1 MSTSHRIKEM
11 EEYIKKLGEL
21 LNVIYKKIGDTESKI
36 SSIEAELSRSKEEIA
51 ALKTENVK
59 LTEAAVPKAEYEEF
73 MNRLIDALKGLL
85 PDSTQQ
91 STA

>member
-1 MSTSHRIKEM
+1 MSASQRIKEM

-21 LNVIYKKIGDTESKI
+21 LNVIYRKIGDTESKI
-36 SSIEAELSRSKEEIA
+36 SSIEAELSKTNEEIA

-59 LTEAAVPKAEYEEF
+59 LTDAAVPKAEYEEF

-85 PDSTQQ
+85 PDGTQQ
-91 STA
+91 GTV

>member
-1 MSTSHRIKEM
+1 MSTSQRIKEM

-21 LNVIYKKIGDTESKI
+21 LNLIYKKIGDTESKI

-51 ALKTENVK
+51 DLRTENVK

-73 MNRLIDALKGLL
+73 MNRLINALKGLL
-85 PDSTQQ
+85 PDGTQQ
-91 STA
+91 GTV